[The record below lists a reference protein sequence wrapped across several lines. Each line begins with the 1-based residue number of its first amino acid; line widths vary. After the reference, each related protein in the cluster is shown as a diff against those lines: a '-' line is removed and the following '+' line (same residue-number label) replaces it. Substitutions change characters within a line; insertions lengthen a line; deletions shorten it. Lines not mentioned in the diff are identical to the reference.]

1 MTASGRKLAK
11 QWIRGET
18 VPSEVTDYE
27 VILTALHYALIE
39 IRAAEN
45 VREAQILADVFHNVP
60 NGIASSRPPEEIR
73 KNLDQTATR
82 LGCQDY
88 IDRLFLSALRNMN
101 R

>member
-1 MTASGRKLAK
+1 
-11 QWIRGET
+11 

-27 VILTALHYALIE
+27 VILTVLHYALIE

-45 VREAQILADVFHNVP
+45 LRKAQILADVFHNVP

-73 KNLDQTATR
+73 SKLDESATR

-88 IDRLFLSALRNMN
+88 IDGLFVSALRNMN

>member
-1 MTASGRKLAK
+1 MTASGRKPPK

-18 VPSEVTDYE
+18 VPSEVKDYE

-45 VREAQILADVFHNVP
+45 LREAQILADVFHNVP

>member
-1 MTASGRKLAK
+1 
-11 QWIRGET
+11 

-45 VREAQILADVFHNVP
+45 LREAQTLADVFHNVP
-60 NGIASSRPPEEIR
+60 IGIASNRPLDEIR
-73 KNLDQTATR
+73 KKLDETATR
-82 LGCQDY
+82 LGCQDD
-88 IDRLFLSALRNMN
+88 IDRLFVSALRNMN